1 MMTHSTAFL
10 AGLMAVLHGIGAQ
23 DSTLQAPC
31 PTIVGELATY
41 FVNGKPSSQLARVEV
56 RQCSPEEG
64 YKIQVVAWPSGR
76 QQSPLVID
84 THGGFGVTQAVASA
98 NIFVIEIGGG
108 MADRVFVVGYENG
121 KPKLLQQGVT
131 TESAEVK
138 TSAKALDL
146 LIPEFSIG
154 GAPPRTARYHF
165 NLDFEGMNP
174 PEGAEPSEEPSAEAP
189 QPSPST
195 KPPGVAPV
203 PVKMA
208 SLEYPRLA
216 AGLRITGTVVLQ
228 VRVDKAGMASQV
240 HAVSGPTLLVYAAL
254 DNIKLWRFL
263 PARNAVP
270 GAKGEFEFR
279 YVFELKGEADNAHWS
294 SEMTYEY
301 PNKVTVTSKVLLL
314 QPDGA
319 AHAEPAHR

>member
-64 YKIQVVAWPSGR
+64 YKIQLVAWPSGR
-76 QQSPLVID
+76 QQSPLIID
-84 THGGFGVTQAVASA
+84 TDGFGVTQAVASA
-98 NIFVIEIGGG
+98 NIFVIEAGGG
-108 MADRVFVVGYENG
+108 MADQVFVIGYENG
-121 KPKLLQQGVT
+121 KPRLLQRGVT

-165 NLDFEGMNP
+165 KLDFEAMKP
-174 PEGAEPSEEPSAEAP
+174 PEGAQPSEEPPAEPPRAL
-189 QPSPST
+189 PST
-195 KPPGVAPV
+195 KLPEEIPV
-203 PVKMA
+203 PIKMV

-216 AGLRITGTVVLQ
+216 AAARITGTVVL
-228 VRVDKAGMASQV
+228 RARLDKEGMASQA
-240 HAVSGPTLLVYAAL
+240 HALSGPTLLVYAAL

-270 GAKGEFEFR
+270 GAEGEFEFR
-279 YVFELKGEADNAHWS
+279 YVFELKGEADGAHWS
-294 SEMTYEY
+294 SEMTCEY
-301 PNKVTVTSKVLLL
+301 PNKVTVTSKALLL

>member
-1 MMTHSTAFL
+1 MMTHLTAFL
-10 AGLMAVLHGIGAQ
+10 AGLTAVLHGIGLQ
-23 DSTLQAPC
+23 GSTQAPC

-41 FVNGKPSSQLARVEV
+41 FVDGKPNSQLARVQV

-64 YKIQVVAWPSGR
+64 YKIQLVAWPSGR

-84 THGGFGVTQAVASA
+84 THGFGVTQAVASA
-98 NIFVIEIGGG
+98 NIFVIETGGG
-108 MADRVFVVGYENG
+108 MTDTVFVIGYEDG
-121 KPKLLQQGVT
+121 KPRLLQRGVT
-131 TESAEVK
+131 KESAEVK
-138 TSAKALDL
+138 TSPKALDL

-154 GAPPRTARYHF
+154 GAPPHTARYHF
-165 NLDFEGMNP
+165 KLDFEAMNP

-189 QPSPST
+189 QPLPST
-195 KPPGVAPV
+195 KPPGVAPM
-203 PVKMA
+203 PMKMA

-216 AGLRITGTVVLQ
+216 ALSRITGTVVLQ

-240 HAVSGPTLLVYAAL
+240 HAISGPTLLVYAAL

-263 PARNAVP
+263 RAPDGVP
-270 GAKGEFEFR
+270 EAEGEFEFR
-279 YVFELKGEADNAHWS
+279 YVFTLEGEADSAHWS

-301 PNKVTVTSKVLLL
+301 PNKITVTSKALLL
-314 QPDGA
+314 RPDGT